1 MRAEQLT
8 RALGGRWH
16 GQYGAARCPA
26 HDDRNPS
33 LSIRDGEAGALL
45 LHCFTGCQYRDI
57 RAALKFKL
65 GDGAI
70 NVSRT
75 AWAVPNPKS
84 AAAANAELASR
95 IWAQTVPI
103 PESQA
108 EAYLRQRRITCA
120 LPDTLRFHPALRHP
134 TGEYLPVMAA
144 CVEKVDDDT
153 CAIHRTYL
161 DSQAPRK
168 TDRLPAK
175 AMLGSCRG
183 GAVRLSE
190 GRTGLVVCEGIE
202 TGLSLCDAIEGHA
215 IWAALSASGLV
226 SLRLPDANRFG
237 GTLLI
242 ACDGDPAGRKSGQA
256 LGERSAR
263 IGWAV
268 ELVSAPDG
276 QDFNDLAQIGGGHV

>member
-8 RALGGRWH
+8 RALSGRWH

-45 LHCFTGCQYRDI
+45 LYCFTGCQYRDI

-103 PESQA
+103 PESHA

-134 TGEYLPVMAA
+134 TGRRLPVMVAR
-144 CVEKVDDDT
+144 VETVDDKL

-161 DSQAPRK
+161 DSHAPRK
-168 TDRLPAK
+168 TGREPAK

-202 TGLSLCDAIEGHA
+202 TGLSLCDAMEGYSV
-215 IWAALSASGLV
+215 WAALSTSGV
-226 SLRLPDANRFG
+226 VALRLPEPKQFG
-237 GTLLI
+237 RNLLI
-242 ACDGDPAGRKSGQA
+242 ACDGDAAGRKSGQTLA
-256 LGERSAR
+256 ERSAR
-263 IGWAV
+263 SGWAV
-268 ELVSAPDG
+268 ELVSAPNG
-276 QDFNDLAQIGGGHV
+276 QDFNDLARAGGGHV